1 MFPVSTFITIEDGL
15 GRGES
20 LRLITYSHDS
30 TIILVSIVVSLV
42 AAFTGL
48 ALTNRI
54 GSLPVPQRKAL
65 IVMSAF
71 VLGGGIW
78 SMHFVAMLAH
88 RFDVPVHYD
97 LLQTLGSALVAVL
110 VVGLALLI
118 LHFAPRTQKVLT
130 GAGLLLGAGIVA
142 MHFIGMLG
150 MRGVIPSFSSW
161 SVIAAGLVAAV
172 MGVMAIRVSYGTRT
186 NKSIVLGGLWFGF
199 SVVLVHF
206 TAMAGTGF
214 ALDLSY
220 VPASVVLDPDSLAIV
235 VTVTAFVICGTFLLA
250 AATFLTEPSVDT
262 DTATPFVA
270 TAPGMPVSEP
280 QTQSGLEVQGVPE
293 VTESSSDERQQSSGV
308 AGEQSPSPSVEVEC
322 SAASTDIEV
331 PQPRTDSLGEA
342 ADGEALQLDSVETD
356 GHVRIPFE
364 RNKHIEFVLGSEVA
378 AIRADGRYTHLY
390 TQEGVRFCPWS
401 IAEAEKRL
409 ARESFF
415 RSHRSYLVNLQKVD
429 IFEKN
434 RDAGLCRFDGYPQ
447 LGSVPVSRARVAN
460 LQQLLGL

>member
-1 MFPVSTFITIEDGL
+1 M
-15 GRGES
+15 
-20 LRLITYSHDS
+20 ITYSHDS

-54 GSLPVPQRKAL
+54 GTLPVPQRKAL

-118 LHFAPRTQKVLT
+118 LHFAQRTPKVLT
-130 GAGLLLGAGIVA
+130 AAGLLLGAGIVA

-150 MRGVIPSFSSW
+150 MRGVIPLFSTW
-161 SVIAAGLVAAV
+161 SVVAAALVAAV
-172 MGVMAIRVSYGTRT
+172 MGIMAIRVSYGTRT
-186 NKSIVLGGLWFGF
+186 HKSIVLGGLWFGF
-199 SVVLVHF
+199 SVVFVHF
-206 TAMAGTGF
+206 TAMAGTRF
-214 ALDLSY
+214 RLDPSY
-220 VPASVVLDPDSLAIV
+220 QAASVVLDPDSLAIV

-250 AATFLTEPSVDT
+250 ASTFLTEPSKVAPAVEPT
-262 DTATPFVA
+262 SVNVAGARETPAPATSDA
-270 TAPGMPVSEP
+270 A
-280 QTQSGLEVQGVPE
+280 
-293 VTESSSDERQQSSGV
+293 SDEHSGTPGKRSDALLPEAHV
-308 AGEQSPSPSVEVEC
+308 ASEQESMAQPEAECNATSVQESIVPAMANAN
-322 SAASTDIEV
+322 AAEMDGVV
-331 PQPRTDSLGEA
+331 PQAQYADSE
-342 ADGEALQLDSVETD
+342 

-364 RNKHIEFVLGSEVA
+364 RNKHIEFVLSSEVA

-390 TQEGVRFCPWS
+390 THEGVRFCPWS

-409 ARESFF
+409 ARDSFF

-429 IFEKN
+429 VFEKN
-434 RDAGLCRFDGYPQ
+434 RDAGLCRFESYPQ
-447 LGSVPVSRARVAN
+447 LSSVPVSRARVAN

>member
-1 MFPVSTFITIEDGL
+1 M

-118 LHFAPRTQKVLT
+118 LHFAQRTPKVLT

-150 MRGVIPSFSSW
+150 MRGVIPSFSGW
-161 SVIAAGLVAAV
+161 SVIAAALVAAV

-199 SVVLVHF
+199 SVVFVHF
-206 TAMAGTGF
+206 TAMAGTSF
-214 ALDLSY
+214 TLDLSY

-250 AATFLTEPSVDT
+250 AATFLTEPSVDAS
-262 DTATPFVA
+262 ATKPLVA
-270 TAPGMPVSEP
+270 TAPGIPVSEP
-280 QTQSGLEVQGVPE
+280 QTRTGLEVQGNSE
-293 VTESSSDERQQSSGV
+293 VIGSSSDELQQRSRV
-308 AGEQSPSPSVEVEC
+308 ADEQSAAPAADVEC
-322 SAASTDIEV
+322 SATSTDVETL
-331 PQPRTDSLGEA
+331 QTEADSLNEA
-342 ADGEALQLDSVETD
+342 AGGEVDQLDSIEAD

-409 ARESFF
+409 TRESFF

-429 IFEKN
+429 VFEKN
-434 RDAGLCRFDGYPQ
+434 RDAGLCRFGGYPQ
-447 LGSVPVSRARVAN
+447 LSSVPVSRARVAN